1 MELQSHNAV
10 VTGGTAGIGLEIAK
24 LLAAE
29 GAQVTV
35 VGRDGER
42 GAKATVEIGHDA
54 RFVQADLGDLDS
66 VSSLA
71 AQLGEVDILVNNAGA
86 FPMAPTVSQDVAS
99 FESMFD
105 INVRGTYFLVAAL
118 AKGMLERGNGSIVN
132 VTSLAAVKG
141 MPGASVYSATKAAL
155 ASLTRSWA
163 AEFGEHGVRV
173 NSVSPGPT
181 RTDGVLA
188 EWGESIEDLAAG
200 IPLRRTARPE
210 EIAQAV
216 LFLVSPRASYITG
229 STLYVDGGGAAV

>member
-10 VTGGTAGIGLEIAK
+10 VTGGTAGIGLDIAK

-35 VGRDGER
+35 VGRDAER

-71 AQLGEVDILVNNAGA
+71 IQLGDVDILVNNAGA
-86 FPMAPTVSQDVAS
+86 FPVAPTVSQDVAS

-118 AKGMLERGNGSIVN
+118 AKGMLERGGGSIVN

-163 AEFGEHGVRV
+163 AEFGECGVRV

-181 RTDGVLA
+181 RTEGVLA
-188 EWGESIEDLAAG
+188 EWGESIEDIAAG
-200 IPLRRTARPE
+200 LPLRRTARPE

-216 LFLVSPRASYITG
+216 LFLVSPRASYVTG

>member
-10 VTGGTAGIGLEIAK
+10 VTGGTAGIGLEIAR

-35 VGRDGER
+35 VGRDAER
-42 GAKATVEIGHDA
+42 GAKAAVEIGHDA

-86 FPMAPTVSQDVAS
+86 FPVAPTVSQDVAS

-155 ASLTRSWA
+155 ASLTRGWA
-163 AEFGEHGVRV
+163 AEFGERGVRV

-181 RTDGVLA
+181 RTEGVLA
-188 EWGESIEDLAAG
+188 EWGESIEDIAAG
-200 IPLRRTARPE
+200 LPLRRTARPE

-216 LFLVSPRASYITG
+216 LFLASPRASYVTG

>member
-10 VTGGTAGIGLEIAK
+10 VTGGTAGIGLEIAR

-35 VGRDGER
+35 VGRDAER
-42 GAKATVEIGHDA
+42 GAKAAVEIGHDA

-86 FPMAPTVSQDVAS
+86 FPVAPTVSQDVAS

-118 AKGMLERGNGSIVN
+118 AKGMLERGGGSIVN

-141 MPGASVYSATKAAL
+141 LPGASVYSATKAAL

-163 AEFGEHGVRV
+163 AEFGERGVRV

-181 RTDGVLA
+181 RTEGVLA
-188 EWGESIEDLAAG
+188 EWGESIEDIAAG
-200 IPLRRTARPE
+200 LPLRRTARPE

-216 LFLVSPRASYITG
+216 LFLASPRASYVTG

>member
-29 GAQVTV
+29 GARVTV
-35 VGRDGER
+35 VGRDAER

-54 RFVQADLGDLDS
+54 RFIQADLGDMDS
-66 VSSLA
+66 VTALA
-71 AQLGEVDILVNNAGA
+71 AQLGDVDILVNNAGA
-86 FPMAPTVSQDVAS
+86 FPVAPTVSQDVES

-105 INVRGTYFLVAAL
+105 INVRGTYFLVAGL
-118 AKGMLERGNGSIVN
+118 AKGMLQRGAGSIVN

-163 AEFGEHGVRV
+163 AEFGERGVRV

-181 RTDGVLA
+181 RTQGVLA
-188 EWGESIEDLAAG
+188 EWGESIEDIAAG
-200 IPLRRTARPE
+200 LPLRRTARPE

-216 LFLVSPRASYITG
+216 LFLASPRASYVTG

>member
-10 VTGGTAGIGLEIAK
+10 VTGGTAGIGLEIAR

-35 VGRDGER
+35 VGRDAER
-42 GAKATVEIGHDA
+42 GAKAAVEIGHDA

-86 FPMAPTVSQDVAS
+86 FPVAPTVSQDVAS

-118 AKGMLERGNGSIVN
+118 AKGMLERGGGSIVN

-141 MPGASVYSATKAAL
+141 LPGASVYSATKAAL
-155 ASLTRSWA
+155 ASLTRGWA
-163 AEFGEHGVRV
+163 AEFGERGVRV

-181 RTDGVLA
+181 RTEGVLA
-188 EWGESIEDLAAG
+188 EWGESIEDIAAG
-200 IPLRRTARPE
+200 LPLRRTARPE

-216 LFLVSPRASYITG
+216 LFLASPRASYVTG